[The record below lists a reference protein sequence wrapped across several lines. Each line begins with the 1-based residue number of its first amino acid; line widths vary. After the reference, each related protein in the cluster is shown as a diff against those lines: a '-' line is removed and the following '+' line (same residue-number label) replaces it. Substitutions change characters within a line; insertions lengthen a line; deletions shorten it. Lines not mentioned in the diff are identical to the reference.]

1 MEEEGEG
8 FLSVVAA
15 RWARI
20 TRELLRVYAL
30 DRLFWHRRIDWAHR
44 DERLAA
50 ARLDLRDDQLQLQ

>member
-1 MEEEGEG
+1 MGEGEG

-30 DRLFWHRRIDWAHR
+30 DPPFWHRRIGWAKR

-50 ARLDLRDDQLQLQ
+50 ARLDLGDGQLQFQ